1 VTGARDNTLVGR
13 DINELVR
20 SAGEGNHAALE
31 AVVRAVSNDVYR
43 LALRMTGNVADA
55 EDATQEV
62 LIKVITRLGSYR
74 AESSLKT
81 WAYQVAMNHL
91 LDRRKSRVEELA
103 LDFDA
108 FATDL
113 LDGLSADASGYENAL
128 SQEVKL
134 GCTLA
139 MLNCLSR
146 DDRAAYILGEVF
158 DLAEEVAAQVLE
170 ISPVAFRQRLSR
182 ARRGVEGF
190 TQSYCGLVDSAAPCH
205 CNRRV
210 ARAIKLG
217 RLTRENLGLVNH
229 PRTADS
235 YVQEMERLHSA
246 AELMRSHPSYAAPE
260 ALLQTILGS
269 LLFTRSDAM
278 NKV

>member
-1 VTGARDNTLVGR
+1 MTEAHDNTLAGR
-13 DINELVR
+13 NINELVR

-43 LALRMTGNVADA
+43 LALRMTGNIADA

-74 AESSLKT
+74 GESSLKT
-81 WAYQVAMNHL
+81 WAYKVAMNHL
-91 LDRRKSRVEELA
+91 LDRRKSRVEELT
-103 LDFDA
+103 LDFEA

-113 LDGLSADASGYENAL
+113 LDGLAADASGYETAL

-139 MLNCLSR
+139 MLTCLNR
-146 DDRAAYILGEVF
+146 GDRAAYILAEVF
-158 DLAEEVAAQVLE
+158 DLEEEVAAQLLD
-170 ISPVAFRQRLSR
+170 IQPAAFRQRLSR
-182 ARRGVEGF
+182 ARRGIEGF
-190 TQSYCGLVDSAAPCH
+190 TQSYCGLVNTAAPCH

-210 ARAIKLG
+210 ARAVELG
-217 RLTRENLGLVNH
+217 RLTRENLTLADH

-246 AELMRSHPSYAAPE
+246 AELMRSHPPYAAPE
-260 ALLQTILGS
+260 SLLQTILGS
-269 LLFTRSDAM
+269 LLFARSDALK
-278 NKV
+278 KV